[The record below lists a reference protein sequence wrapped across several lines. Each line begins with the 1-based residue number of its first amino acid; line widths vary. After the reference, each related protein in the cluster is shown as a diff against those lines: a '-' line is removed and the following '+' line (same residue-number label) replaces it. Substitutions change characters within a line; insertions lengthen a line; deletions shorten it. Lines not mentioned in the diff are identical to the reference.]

1 MSHDPLGDDCLD
13 ALRRQNPWHQLGLAG
28 LPSELAPPVNRAL
41 APLLAEQKLEPTPL
55 RFQLLLGPRRVG
67 KSTICY
73 QVARHMLEAGVRPE
87 RLWWLRLDHP
97 VLLRQELGTLVSGL
111 LSLRANGDDAPL
123 YLFLD
128 ELTYAADWDLWLK
141 TFFDERWPVRILAT
155 SSSTE
160 TLRRRRLESG
170 VGRWEEH
177 HLPPWLFSE
186 YLRLVGAGVEVET
199 GDTLASTIDQLGRLP
214 SQGLE
219 QHLRRLLLMGGFPEL
234 LTAEPRPDE
243 VSELLRSQRVLRS
256 DAVERTLYKDIP
268 QSFGIGNPPKLE
280 RLLCLLGGQL
290 AGMLSPST
298 LATDLGLTQPTVD
311 KYLDYLGRAF
321 LTFALH
327 NYSASEEAV
336 QRRGRKLYF
345 VDGAV
350 RNAALERGT
359 APLLDDGEMGLL
371 RENAA
376 AAHLQALS
384 RQTGVRLYH
393 WRQARKEVDLVYD
406 HPERPLAFEV
416 ASSQHHRTAG
426 LQAFSERFP
435 RFREGCF
442 LVYPDAPCV
451 SPTAHPSGIG
461 RLPLALLLAAIGA
474 QAERA
479 LARRFGP

>member
-1 MSHDPLGDDCLD
+1 MARDLLQDDCLD
-13 ALRRQNPWHQLGLAG
+13 ALHRQNPWHQLGLAG
-28 LPSELAPPVNRAL
+28 LPDELAPPVERAL
-41 APLLAEQKLEPTPL
+41 APLLAEQKLEPTPM
-55 RFQLLLGPRRVG
+55 RFQVVLGPRRVG

-73 QVARHMLEAGVRPE
+73 QVARHMLEAGIRPE

-111 LSLRANGDDAPL
+111 LALRADDEPL

-128 ELTYAADWDLWLK
+128 ELAYAADWDLWLK

-155 SSSTE
+155 SSSTMG
-160 TLRRRRLESG
+160 LRRRRLESG
-170 VGRWEEH
+170 AGRWEEH
-177 HLPPWLFSE
+177 HLSPWLFSE
-186 YLRLVGAGVEVET
+186 YLRLAGAGIEIET
-199 GDTLASTIDQLGRLP
+199 GDTLAATIDRLGLQP
-214 SQGLE
+214 SRGLE
-219 QHLRRLLLMGGFPEL
+219 QHLRRLLLIGGFPEL
-234 LTAEPRPDE
+234 LTAAPRPDE

-256 DAVERTLYKDIP
+256 DAVERTIYKDIP
-268 QSFGIGNPPKLE
+268 QAFSIGEPPKLE

-290 AGMLSPST
+290 AGVLSPNT

-311 KYLDYLGRAF
+311 KYLDYLVKAF
-321 LTFALH
+321 LLFALH

-359 APLLDDGEMGLL
+359 APLLDDGELGLL

-376 AAHLQALS
+376 AAHLQALG

-416 ASSQHHRTAG
+416 ASSQRHGTAG
-426 LQAFSERFP
+426 LVAFRERFP
-435 RFREGCF
+435 RFAAGCF
-442 LVYPDAPCV
+442 LVYPDAPFV
-451 SPTAHPSGIG
+451 PPKAHPSGIG

-479 LARRFGP
+479 LARRVGP